1 MKAALRRLW
10 HSRAPRE
17 RIVIAASAALLGAA
31 GYLLVLQSAERARA
45 QLRPAVTALHTQAA
59 LLEQQAAEHERLRAA
74 PAIPVSAAALR
85 PLIQARL
92 DAARLSG
99 AVTRMDAADADHL
112 SITLGA
118 VPFAQWLSLVDAL
131 QAQQVRLETARI
143 EALAA
148 AGLVSINASFARAR
162 PQ

>member
-1 MKAALRRLW
+1 M
-10 HSRAPRE
+10 RAP
-17 RIVIAASAALLGAA
+17 
-31 GYLLVLQSAERARA
+31 
-45 QLRPAVTALHTQAA
+45 P
-59 LLEQQAAEHERLRAA
+59 ERLLALIAVVVGMASVGAGEGEKWA
-74 PAIPVSAAALR
+74 PR
-85 PLIQARL
+85 RQLIQARL

-112 SITLGA
+112 SITFGA

-148 AGLVSINASFARAR
+148 SGLVSVNASFARAR